1 MVNKKKP
8 PNVVSLPMN
17 RHKMLAMLR
26 DLAKDSGKVFFSAHA
41 EIQMQD
47 RKVTRMQVMECIR
60 MGTVLEELHQDVH
73 GSWRCT
79 LQHIHAGDHVH
90 VVAALNVDCNHV
102 VIVTTF

>member
-17 RHKMLAMLR
+17 RHN
-26 DLAKDSGKVFFSAHA
+26 
-41 EIQMQD
+41 
-47 RKVTRMQVMECIR
+47 
-60 MGTVLEELHQDVH
+60 
-73 GSWRCT
+73 WRCT